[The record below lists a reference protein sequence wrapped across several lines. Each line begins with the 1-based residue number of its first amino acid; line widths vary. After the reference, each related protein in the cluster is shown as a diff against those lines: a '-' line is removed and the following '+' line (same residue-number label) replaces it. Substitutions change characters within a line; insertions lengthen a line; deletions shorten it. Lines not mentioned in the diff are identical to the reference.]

1 MEIPKFTNKAE
12 LLDFLV
18 ENKSTLIEAKKKG
31 IKHADSVC
39 YQAEGKT
46 DKASPMSSGG
56 SSLMVKSVINTTNI
70 LDSHGDVHIKG
81 LWKKSLKEQKNF
93 MLLQEHQMKFDKII
107 SDEVKAFT
115 EEMSF
120 RKMGFYLP
128 GETQALIFDSVIPKD
143 RNPFMFDQYAK
154 GYVKNH
160 SVGMQYVKLYLAVN
174 SDSDEFKEEAANW
187 EKYLPEVANRKQAEE
202 QGYFFAVTEAK
213 ILEGSAV
220 PVGSNSVTPTISVE
234 SKEHEP
240 SEDDTHKT
248 EPSGWDTHKR
258 KFLY

>member
-1 MEIPKFTNKAE
+1 MEIPKFTNHDQ

-39 YQAEGKT
+39 YQAERNT

-81 LWKKSLKEQKNF
+81 LWKKSLNEQKNF
-93 MLLQEHQMKFDKII
+93 MLLQEHQMRFDKII

-115 EEMSF
+115 EEISF
-120 RKMGFYLP
+120 RKLGFYLP

-154 GYVKNH
+154 GWVKNH

-187 EKYLPEVANRKQAEE
+187 EKYISEVANRKQAEQ

-220 PVGSNSVTPTISVE
+220 PVGSNTVTPTLSIE
-234 SKEHEP
+234 SKENEP
-240 SEDDTHKT
+240 LENDTQKT
-248 EPSGWDTHKR
+248 EPSGWDTQKR